1 MTHMSTLWVMPDDN
15 YDQALKK
22 FQKYLI
28 TNRYRSSTID
38 GYVDKVGRYLKFAK
52 TDRPNH
58 LHAEQ
63 FQAALTHRNRSTV
76 NNYAISIMA
85 YHRSIGDF
93 YLQIPLLRMADA
105 IPYYFDEEDVNK
117 IFSGIKNFKHYAM
130 LQTLFYGC
138 LRASEL
144 CNLDVVDV
152 DLDNLILKVND
163 AKGGK
168 SFRVMI
174 NDECG
179 RTLRKYL
186 DVRSTFDIDGRQPL
200 FFTDRGSRWTRGYL
214 YTMIVGYK
222 DKAHIT
228 KKGGLHVFARHTTA
242 TMMIKNGG
250 DIRVVQEI
258 LRHADIRTTLR
269 YAHVSDTTKREKYN
283 KFLTL

>member
-1 MTHMSTLWVMPDDN
+1 MSTLWVMPDDN

>member
-1 MTHMSTLWVMPDDN
+1 MSTLWAMPDDN

-38 GYVDKVGRYLKFAK
+38 GYVDRVGRYLKFAK

-63 FQAALTHRNRSTV
+63 FQTALTHRNRSTV

-85 YHRSIGDF
+85 YHRSIGDY

-105 IPYYFDEEDVNK
+105 IPYYFDENDVNK
-117 IFSGIKNFKHYAM
+117 IFSVIKNFKHYAM

-214 YTMIVGYK
+214 YTMFLGYK

-242 TMMIKNGG
+242 TLMIKNGG

>member
-1 MTHMSTLWVMPDDN
+1 MSTLWAMPEDS
-15 YDQALKK
+15 YESSLKK
-22 FQKYLI
+22 FQKYLS
-28 TNRYRSSTID
+28 TNSYRSSTID
-38 GYVDKVGRYLKFAK
+38 GYVDRVSRYLKFAK

-63 FQAALTHRNRSTV
+63 FQASLTHRSRSTI

-85 YHRSIGDF
+85 YHRSIGDY
-93 YLQIPLLRMADA
+93 YLHLPLLRMADA

-117 IFSGIKNFKHYAM
+117 IFSVIKNFKHYAM
-130 LQTLFYGC
+130 LKTLFYGC

-152 DLDNLILKVND
+152 DLDNLVLQVND

-186 DVRSTFDIDGRQPL
+186 EVRSTFDIDGRQPL
-200 FFTDRGSRWTRGYL
+200 FFTDRGNRWNRKCL
-214 YTMIVGYK
+214 YAMFLDYK
-222 DKAHIT
+222 DEAHIT

-258 LRHADIRTTLR
+258 LRHTDIRTTLR
-269 YAHVSDTTKREKYN
+269 YAHVSDATKREKYN